1 VLIEE
6 IYDKAK
12 NINIVEK
19 ELDLDLFFNDDNY
32 RKIAID
38 YYNLIKST
46 FNILD
51 VLSSLKH
58 FNSMFKSFHTVDTVI
73 TSKTNKHYFN
83 SINNSK
89 KIIEKILDIY
99 TQNELYYKITK
110 HIILNGVQNNPVTY
124 SSEILNKINDY
135 YDN

>member
-99 TQNELYYKITK
+99 PQNELYYKITK

>member
-99 TQNELYYKITK
+99 PQNELYYKITK

-124 SSEILNKINDY
+124 SSGILNKINDY

>member
-124 SSEILNKINDY
+124 SSEILNKISDY